1 MLKLGLIAGGG
12 ALPAEVA
19 DYCRRAGR
27 DYFVIRLK
35 GFAGPELAGHPGADM
50 AIMNNHTGETRIDA

>member
-19 DYCRRAGR
+19 DHCRRAG
-27 DYFVIRLK
+27 
-35 GFAGPELAGHPGADM
+35 LAGIVGEAGRLLVVDREEVVALADELGLF
-50 AIMNNHTGETRIDA
+50 IHGVEP

>member
-19 DYCRRAGR
+19 DHCRRAGR

-35 GFAGPELAGHPGADM
+35 GFAGPELANALFQ
-50 AIMNNHTGETRIDA
+50 GEKLSAFSAFTVVALT